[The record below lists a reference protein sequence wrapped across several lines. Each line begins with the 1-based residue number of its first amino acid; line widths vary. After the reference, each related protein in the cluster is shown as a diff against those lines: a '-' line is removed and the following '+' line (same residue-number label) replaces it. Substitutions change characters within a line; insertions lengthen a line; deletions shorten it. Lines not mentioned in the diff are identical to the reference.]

1 MSNETKKTA
10 ARQWVAVC
18 ASYDDVSESGE
29 KKRQT
34 AEFVVESGTFG
45 YAEKSVRML
54 LSGHTGVNVTS
65 CRRKYVNRLVFAAGA
80 HDEETAVGAAP
91 WDTYEAQVEAT
102 DEKGKK
108 KRRAYLAVA
117 PSFTE
122 AYNRLL
128 LAVDPRCE
136 SVMSLAVKPRMVVV
150 TATDEKDL

>member
-34 AEFVVESGTFG
+34 AEFVVEAGTFG

-54 LSGHTGVNVTS
+54 LSGRTGVNVTS
-65 CRRKYVNRLVFAAGA
+65 CRRKYVNRLVWAARA
-80 HDEETAVGAAP
+80 HDEETADAAP

-128 LAVDPRCE
+128 LAVDPRSE
-136 SVMSLAVKPRMVVV
+136 AVISLAVKPRMVVV
-150 TATDEKDL
+150 TAADEKEL

>member
-65 CRRKYVNRLVFAAGA
+65 CRRKYVNRLVFAATA
-80 HDEETAVGAAP
+80 RDEETAAGT

-122 AYNRLL
+122 AYSRLL
-128 LAVDPRCE
+128 LAVDPRSE
-136 SVMSLAVKPRMVVV
+136 AVLSLAVKPRMVVV
-150 TATDEKDL
+150 TATDEKEL